1 MEALAACW
9 PREASEGA
17 SAGVGAGWVFPTC
30 STGEGQE
37 MLHKTPKKEA
47 EAASS
52 AGLSSGS
59 VLTRLFLFLAKN

>member
-1 MEALAACW
+1 M
-9 PREASEGA
+9 
-17 SAGVGAGWVFPTC
+17 GAGWVFPTC

-52 AGLSSGS
+52 AGLSFGS

>member
-17 SAGVGAGWVFPTC
+17 SAGVGAGWVLPIC
-30 STGEGQE
+30 SSGEEHE

-47 EAASS
+47 EAASL
-52 AGLSSGS
+52 AGLSSGP
-59 VLTRLFLFLAKN
+59 VLARLFLFLAKS